1 MKILAISDIHG
12 KKSPKL
18 INYLKNNEDIQA
30 LLIAGDI
37 TDFHIT
43 EFEPLSFV
51 KPFIDEIVEECDVD
65 VFAIPGNCDPA
76 GICNAIKESGPD
88 EKPAFCLHN
97 QLIAYE
103 NVVILGYGGSNPTP
117 FNTPGEADDDHI
129 YLRVY
134 ELLAEYDYIGNT
146 DANRVVI
153 LLTHAPPYDTKA
165 DALPDGTHVGS
176 QGVKKPIHEFQ
187 PDINI
192 CGHIHEACS
201 IDKIGKTTVAN
212 PGMLDMGKAVLIDI
226 DEDANYTVEIVEL
239 E

>member
-12 KKSPKL
+12 KKSPDL
-18 INYLKNNEDIQA
+18 INYLKNEDISA

-37 TDFHIT
+37 TDFQIT

-103 NVVILGYGGSNPTP
+103 NVVIFGYGGSNPTP
-117 FNTPGEADDDHI
+117 FNTPGETDDDHI
-129 YLRVY
+129 YASVY
-134 ELLAEYDYIGNT
+134 ELFAEYEYIGN
-146 DANRVVI
+146 DAVPRVTI
-153 LLTHAPPYDTKA
+153 LLTHAPPYDTEA
-165 DALPDGTHVGS
+165 DKLPDGTHVGS

-187 PDINI
+187 PNINI
-192 CGHIHEACS
+192 CGHIHEACC
-201 IDKIGKTTVAN
+201 IDKVGETTVAN
-212 PGMLDMGKAVLIDI
+212 PGMLDAGKAVLIDV
-226 DEDANYTVEIVEL
+226 DENANYTVEIVSL
-239 E
+239 K

>member
-12 KKSPKL
+12 KKSDKL
-18 INYLKNNEDIQA
+18 IDYLKKEDISA

-37 TDFHIT
+37 TDFQIT

-51 KPFIDEIVEECDVD
+51 KPFIDEIVEEGDV
-65 VFAIPGNCDPA
+65 PGNCDPA

-88 EKPAFCLHN
+88 EKPAFCMHN

-117 FNTPGEADDDHI
+117 FNTPGEVDDDQI

-134 ELLAEYDYIGNT
+134 ELFAEYDYIGNT
-146 DANRVVI
+146 DAKRVTI

-165 DALPDGTHVGS
+165 DMIPDGT
-176 QGVKKPIHEFQ
+176 QKPIHEFQ

-192 CGHIHEACS
+192 CGHIHEACA
-201 IDKIGKTTVAN
+201 IDKVGKTTIAN
-212 PGMLDMGKAVLIDI
+212 PGMLENGKAILIDI
-226 DEDANYTVEIVEL
+226 DEDAEFTVEIVEL
-239 E
+239 